1 MSTVRFRGRAI
12 VALLAGLAVVASLA
26 SAGPA
31 VAADGDLPFTST
43 PIPVISAPTP
53 VVVGSLLSTSRDG
66 WAPRPDS
73 VDYQWLDDGVAIPD
87 ATNSYYYPTTT
98 DVGHDVSVQLTA
110 HKAGYLDTTETS
122 AVLRVEAPTAIAGGL
137 ITGTVRVGYGLSFIN
152 TGLTPSDATL
162 TYRWSRYADLTRT
175 LSTQPTYTPVAQE
188 AGDVL
193 KLSVTATAPG
203 YVPTTTDY
211 STQTVLPAT
220 MTASAFVTAYPVVGI
235 PAEVDD
241 YFWSP
246 YPTTRTYQWKANKH
260 AIHGATSNTYTP
272 KASDAGKYLTVTE
285 TGSRDGFGTK
295 TYTTGESGPVRKNF
309 SRIPTPTITG
319 VAMVGSV
326 LTAHTT
332 AWKPAA
338 KSYTYTW
345 YVGGAAEGSGPTF
358 TPFDNSDAG
367 QLVTVVVNATSSSV
381 GPASSPHSLP
391 TAPIARGQVTAGT
404 VGLAAPVLSNDYVC
418 ASLKGWAQT
427 TYWMVYKWYING
439 ILVDDAYDSCYR
451 LPADS
456 VGETVTLTAGQDF
469 PDSPAVLATSKG
481 YTIGRGEYGPSTL
494 GIQIVGAVKVGST
507 LSIDESYWTPEP
519 THFLV
524 RWYKDSVSGI
534 HRIATG
540 STFKVTSKY
549 QGKEIFA
556 KVHGSGPLLNTGLQY
571 TQTFT
576 VGPRSAPARAR

>member
-1 MSTVRFRGRAI
+1 M
-12 VALLAGLAVVASLA
+12 
-26 SAGPA
+26 
-31 VAADGDLPFTST
+31 
-43 PIPVISAPTP
+43 
-53 VVVGSLLSTSRDG
+53 
-66 WAPRPDS
+66 
-73 VDYQWLDDGVAIPD
+73 
-87 ATNSYYYPTTT
+87 
-98 DVGHDVSVQLTA
+98 
-110 HKAGYLDTTETS
+110 
-122 AVLRVEAPTAIAGGL
+122 
-137 ITGTVRVGYGLSFIN
+137 
-152 TGLTPSDATL
+152 
-162 TYRWSRYADLTRT
+162 
-175 LSTQPTYTPVAQE
+175 
-188 AGDVL
+188 
-193 KLSVTATAPG
+193 
-203 YVPTTTDY
+203 
-211 STQTVLPAT
+211 
-220 MTASAFVTAYPVVGI
+220 
-235 PAEVDD
+235 
-241 YFWSP
+241 
-246 YPTTRTYQWKANKH
+246 
-260 AIHGATSNTYTP
+260 
-272 KASDAGKYLTVTE
+272 
-285 TGSRDGFGTK
+285 
-295 TYTTGESGPVRKNF
+295 
-309 SRIPTPTITG
+309 
-319 VAMVGSV
+319 
-326 LTAHTT
+326 
-332 AWKPAA
+332 
-338 KSYTYTW
+338 
-345 YVGGAAEGSGPTF
+345 
-358 TPFDNSDAG
+358 
-367 QLVTVVVNATSSSV
+367 TVVVNATSSSV